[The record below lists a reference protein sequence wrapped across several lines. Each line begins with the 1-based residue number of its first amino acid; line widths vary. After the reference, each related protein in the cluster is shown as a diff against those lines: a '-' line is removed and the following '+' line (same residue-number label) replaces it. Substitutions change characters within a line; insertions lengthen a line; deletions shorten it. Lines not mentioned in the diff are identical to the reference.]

1 MQSIDLEAKLPPH
14 RRRLQRIMQW
24 SCYSAV
30 AITAVL
36 MLLFFTTLG
45 YRGIGAFTQTK
56 IDVTVTTIE
65 SSTKRT
71 INTAMYNL
79 VENPDRATKKGLRQL
94 VTPNAYS
101 TLDIEEPGTYTLV
114 AHTDVDMYVK
124 GVYDKLTDNQRTVT
138 DMLIAD
144 GKIYKTWNWDFW
156 TNSDS
161 RSPEIAGIWGAAVG
175 TFYTIGLAILFAFPI
190 GVGCATY
197 MEEFPK
203 RQSKGWRRYND
214 FMEININNLAAVPSI
229 VYGLLG
235 LALLINFFG
244 MPRSASL
251 VGAMTLGI
259 LILPVIVISART
271 SLRTVPQSIRDAS
284 NGLGASRLQTT
295 IYQVLPAA
303 MPGIITGTIIGI
315 ARAIGESAPLLMI
328 GMVAFILVPPTGVM
342 DPATTLPVQIFLWA
356 DSPERG
362 FAEKTS
368 AAIFV
373 LLMVLSS
380 VLLPHPLGPI
390 SAVTLFFLICKLQS
404 MIAWLSPYQIFRFL
418 MFTLALLSS
427 VSVSLSST
435 MVFQKPNPFPK
446 SIYDNIAYGP
456 QLHRMHESKEH
467 LDSIVEESLKRANLW
482 KEVRDRLHDNAF
494 GLSGGQQQ
502 RLCIARTIAVDP
514 QIILLDEPCSALD
527 PISTNA
533 IEELVLD
540 LKKNYTIVVVT
551 HNMQQAKR
559 ISDTTAYFHLGE
571 IVEVGSTKKI
581 FDNPNHRKTR
591 SYVSGEFG

>member
-1 MQSIDLEAKLPPH
+1 
-14 RRRLQRIMQW
+14 
-24 SCYSAV
+24 
-30 AITAVL
+30 

-56 IDVTVTTIE
+56 IDVTVATIE

-71 INTAMYNL
+71 INGAMYNL
-79 VENPDRATKKGLRQL
+79 VENPDRKTKKGLRQL

-124 GVYDKLTDNQRTVT
+124 GVYDKLTDSQRAVT

-373 LLMVLSS
+373 LLMVL
-380 VLLPHPLGPI
+380 VMLNLLAI
-390 SAVTLFFLICKLQS
+390 
-404 MIAWLSPYQIFRFL
+404 WLRKRF
-418 MFTLALLSS
+418 
-427 VSVSLSST
+427 
-435 MVFQKPNPFPK
+435 
-446 SIYDNIAYGP
+446 
-456 QLHRMHESKEH
+456 
-467 LDSIVEESLKRANLW
+467 
-482 KEVRDRLHDNAF
+482 
-494 GLSGGQQQ
+494 
-502 RLCIARTIAVDP
+502 
-514 QIILLDEPCSALD
+514 
-527 PISTNA
+527 
-533 IEELVLD
+533 
-540 LKKNYTIVVVT
+540 
-551 HNMQQAKR
+551 
-559 ISDTTAYFHLGE
+559 E
-571 IVEVGSTKKI
+571 IKW
-581 FDNPNHRKTR
+581 
-591 SYVSGEFG
+591 